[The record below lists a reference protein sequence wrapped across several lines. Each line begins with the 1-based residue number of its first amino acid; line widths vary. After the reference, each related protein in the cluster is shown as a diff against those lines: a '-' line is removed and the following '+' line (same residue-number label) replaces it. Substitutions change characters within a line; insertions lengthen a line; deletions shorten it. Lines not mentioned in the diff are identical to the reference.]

1 MCLAKLGF
9 NLGEISHDHFIAQ
22 DFSIFTEEG
31 TDTEGVI
38 GNHDYL

>member
-1 MCLAKLGF
+1 MMTW
-9 NLGEISHDHFIAQ
+9 FIAQ

-31 TDTEGVI
+31 TGTEGVI